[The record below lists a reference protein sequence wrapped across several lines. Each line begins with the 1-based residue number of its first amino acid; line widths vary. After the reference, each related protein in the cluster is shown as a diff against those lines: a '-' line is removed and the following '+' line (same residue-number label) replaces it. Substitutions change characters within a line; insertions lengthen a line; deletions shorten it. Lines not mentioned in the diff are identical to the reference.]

1 MSRLARMSLLVLCLA
16 GAMSAQSTPAP
27 QTGGPPEEAFVSR
40 SKYTNAFFGFTLLL
54 PQDTSLHDLSL
65 PSGNPSRH
73 FLFGLTSHDHGVTA
87 LTVTAASSESASAD
101 ARKAASGSKGQNAK
115 RVEIGGKE
123 FWKSESQE
131 KESGGKMW
139 TVKYSAALMGYILE
153 FDIVSFDGKLTS
165 ELERCIESVTFF
177 NPEKAR
183 EIAGADSQPYKPV
196 GLSRS
201 SLAAIPHPS
210 GRIKGLS
217 EGTVSGNSYVN
228 AALGLSY
235 EFPVGWYVADKATQ
249 DKVIEAG
256 HQAAWGNSPD
266 AAREHETV
274 QNCMRALLWTTKY
287 PEGTPTKE
295 VNPLIVL
302 SVADPD
308 CFPAIR
314 FPTSSDDQETISQ
327 VGQALVRSFQGAP
340 LFGQGNIRLGTLT
353 AQGHFFL
360 VVSGESKMNLP
371 GRSAPVEAHNS
382 MVITSANNFWLVW
395 IFSSGSEAEL
405 QELKNTNIRFSSSPA
420 AP

>member
-165 ELERCIESVTFF
+165 ELRT
-177 NPEKAR
+177 
-183 EIAGADSQPYKPV
+183 
-196 GLSRS
+196 L
-201 SLAAIPHPS
+201 H
-210 GRIKGLS
+210 RI
-217 EGTVSGNSYVN
+217 
-228 AALGLSY
+228 
-235 EFPVGWYVADKATQ
+235 
-249 DKVIEAG
+249 
-256 HQAAWGNSPD
+256 
-266 AAREHETV
+266 R
-274 QNCMRALLWTTKY
+274 
-287 PEGTPTKE
+287 
-295 VNPLIVL
+295 
-302 SVADPD
+302 
-308 CFPAIR
+308 
-314 FPTSSDDQETISQ
+314 
-327 VGQALVRSFQGAP
+327 
-340 LFGQGNIRLGTLT
+340 
-353 AQGHFFL
+353 HFL
-360 VVSGESKMNLP
+360 
-371 GRSAPVEAHNS
+371 
-382 MVITSANNFWLVW
+382 
-395 IFSSGSEAEL
+395 
-405 QELKNTNIRFSSSPA
+405 
-420 AP
+420 